1 MKEKDS
7 PLAIVMAELR
17 AADIKF
23 RVVRKRHAKVWFMW
37 DGKPQCYV
45 CTVNGKNGNR
55 AQRNTRAGIRRM
67 LRQLGAVDAS
77 KKRG

>member
-7 PLAIVMAELR
+7 PLAVVCQELTN
-17 AADIKF
+17 AGIKF

-45 CTVNGKNGNR
+45 CTVNRKQANR
-55 AQRNTRAGIRRM
+55 ARRNTRAGIRRL
-67 LRQLGAVDAS
+67 LRQLGALDE
-77 KKRG
+77 KGKRG